1 MMDSNITSH
10 ARSFSLVKYTNFW
23 STLFGVQLFEVMRKT
38 ATYSLELISVIF
50 FGGNDSEGQ
59 SWSVSTLLLLRTT
72 RGRSGISIFS
82 SYHSKLCEALVI
94 YNFSVT

>member
-50 FGGNDSEGQ
+50 VVEMTLRASRDQCRRCYYYAPLEGGAAFLFSAPIIQNY
-59 SWSVSTLLLLRTT
+59 VK
-72 RGRSGISIFS
+72 RSLFIISQ
-82 SYHSKLCEALVI
+82 
-94 YNFSVT
+94 